1 MTTTTTTTTA
11 ATTGAAACM
20 GTSTCEA
27 VEEWQDIKEEQP
39 AAAAEQQQSSWL
51 PPGFRFHPTDEEL
64 VSYYLAKK
72 VRNGSFAGHAIA
84 EVDLNKCEPWDLPE
98 KAKMGERE
106 WYFFSLRDRKYPTGM
121 RTNRATDAGYW
132 KATGKDRDVMS
143 SSSSGSSRSRSP
155 PQLVGMKKTLVFY
168 MGRAPK
174 GEKTNWIMHEYR
186 LEGDHS
192 CNNNTHHRGIPKD
205 EWVVCRIFQKSVG
218 GKKISGFGYPSD
230 LRFLEAISHYHHHH
244 QQQQQQLLQLDET
257 RSSSTIPITAL
268 MDHSPNPTVA
278 TATDDAAA
286 VAAAANLADCEMC
299 AAAANTTNNY
309 DHTSGCMSNSSSL
322 CCCFHNYSHD
332 NTTILQAS
340 SSPNFFFNHKENTAP
355 AGTWAMKSSAA
366 SPKSSGGGG
375 GMMMSLP
382 TTMHSAGTTAATMGG
397 ISGME
402 MIHQAAGGGALMMN
416 SSSMAKLCPNHEL
429 SFIDPNSAA
438 KSNVSIMPRMDF
450 ASSQQQQAAAV
461 AAAAYLHT
469 NLMLLKSLDPVSL
482 RAKAEPYYF
491 EGNDDEE
498 DEAQSNSIQKVL
510 SYGWGFEQPHHQH
523 PILNEQLNLTAT
535 TTTPT
540 TEASSCVTPNLF
552 RYNNFINNN
561 NNNNTNSKF
570 GFADSSVDLECM
582 F

>member
-1 MTTTTTTTTA
+1 
-11 ATTGAAACM
+11 
-20 GTSTCEA
+20 
-27 VEEWQDIKEEQP
+27 
-39 AAAAEQQQSSWL
+39 
-51 PPGFRFHPTDEEL
+51 
-64 VSYYLAKK
+64 
-72 VRNGSFAGHAIA
+72 
-84 EVDLNKCEPWDLPE
+84 
-98 KAKMGERE
+98 
-106 WYFFSLRDRKYPTGM
+106 
-121 RTNRATDAGYW
+121 
-132 KATGKDRDVMS
+132 
-143 SSSSGSSRSRSP
+143 
-155 PQLVGMKKTLVFY
+155 
-168 MGRAPK
+168 
-174 GEKTNWIMHEYR
+174 
-186 LEGDHS
+186 
-192 CNNNTHHRGIPKD
+192 
-205 EWVVCRIFQKSVG
+205 
-218 GKKISGFGYPSD
+218 
-230 LRFLEAISHYHHHH
+230 
-244 QQQQQQLLQLDET
+244 
-257 RSSSTIPITAL
+257 
-268 MDHSPNPTVA
+268 
-278 TATDDAAA
+278 
-286 VAAAANLADCEMC
+286 
-299 AAAANTTNNY
+299 
-309 DHTSGCMSNSSSL
+309 
-322 CCCFHNYSHD
+322 
-332 NTTILQAS
+332 
-340 SSPNFFFNHKENTAP
+340 
-355 AGTWAMKSSAA
+355 
-366 SPKSSGGGG
+366 
-375 GMMMSLP
+375 MMSLP